1 MLDAAACGL
10 PIVVN
15 HTLQA
20 VERIEG
26 NGVTYRLGDLADLTE
41 VLRQFISADRRHELG
56 AAGAQKMQR
65 QFSWRSLAASRLRDY
80 ERFAAQGSPGGWT

>member
-15 HTLQA
+15 DTLRA

-26 NGVTYRLGDLADLTE
+26 NGVTYKLNDLASLEAVLTQLLDPAFRKRLGD
-41 VLRQFISADRRHELG
+41 VG
-56 AAGAQKMQR
+56 ASRMAEH
-65 QFSWRSLAASRLRDY
+65 FSWAALVRRRVGDY
-80 ERFAAQGSPGGWT
+80 RRALGSGSGA